1 MKKNVS
7 VSFKKISFVI
17 MNMFVFSIFSA
28 FCMGGFN
35 ALGGSESGIGGSI
48 TYSVMELAYENSD
61 DTQGSL
67 SIGLQQPLEISVVI
81 GIKEFSGIDLKVAVY
96 PIPTKDI
103 LTLSIEDVSLM
114 DLSYVLYD
122 MQGTHIK
129 KAIITDNTTSL
140 DMTGQSKGVYFLEIQ
155 QTKQVIKTFKIIKH

>member
-1 MKKNVS
+1 MKKLVS
-7 VSFKKISFVI
+7 PFSRKALCVSIASVIFSISS
-17 MNMFVFSIFSA
+17 VFS
-28 FCMGGFN
+28 MGGFN

-67 SIGLQQPLEISVVI
+67 SIGLQQPLEISVVN

-122 MQGTHIK
+122 MQGRLIK